1 MKSNA
6 TSGNKNLFI
15 EIETIR
21 RSALAKIT
29 DKYRKAYEDIMSSNL
44 VTGTQKQES
53 FAKLK
58 QATNESLAA
67 INYAI
72 LKHKGIARTL
82 ISTLESNDMI
92 WEIKGILLNASI
104 HQNETSTKLHELSSN
119 VRNEVS
125 AKYKQFESALSE
137 IEGQFRLPV
146 ENNCPTDSQ
155 LKLPTEVPPPAT
167 EKVRPKPN
175 V

>member
-29 DKYRKAYEDIMSSNL
+29 DKYRKAYENIMSSNL
-44 VTGTQKQES
+44 ATGIQKQES

-82 ISTLESNDMI
+82 ISTLESNDLI

-119 VRNEVS
+119 VRNDVS
-125 AKYKQFESALSE
+125 ARYKQFESALNE
-137 IEGQFRLPV
+137 IEGQFRQPI
-146 ENNCPTDSQ
+146 ENNCVTESPVKQ
-155 LKLPTEVPPPAT
+155 LMEVPPPAT
-167 EKVRPKPN
+167 EKVRPKQT